1 MKLKTKATNIVA
13 ILSAAFFLGACS
25 TTEETPIAPTPEK
38 PTTTNSA
45 LAALSEKLGA
55 DRVAADLAA
64 AQAEAGKSPTVQAT
78 VTYAQEFCADG
89 SHTSTVA
96 RNSYTNSANW
106 KYYKFYATANS
117 TVTIKV
123 YRTTCEMDCAIQLM
137 KGSTT
142 TTTGISYGV
151 VTNSD
156 LTLIGT
162 SDDNVTPPDF
172 PDPNDC
178 DCGLDVEA
186 SYDLTAGG
194 VYTIGVFDAGYC
206 SFVSG
211 TRGYTISVEGV
222 SACTQDAD
230 NDGIEDANDN
240 CPTVANASQ
249 TDTDNDGIGDA
260 CDTDDDG
267 DGVADASDNCPLTA
281 NANQLDTDNDGIG
294 NACDTDD
301 DGDGVADA
309 SDNCPLASNANQ
321 LDSDNDGIGN
331 ACDSDDDNDGI
342 ADGSDNCPLVSNSG
356 QADFDGDGSGDACD
370 SDDDNDGV
378 SDDQD
383 ANDNSD
389 TSPNVNI
396 DGCASGVSNA
406 NVGSG
411 NTMMDLI
418 NSCAANAGNHGQFVS
433 CVTQLTNQWKAAGL
447 ITNQQKNNI
456 TNCASQS
463 SLP

>member
-1 MKLKTKATNIVA
+1 MKLMTSSKLA
-13 ILSAAFFLGACS
+13 LSALSMSVLLAACS
-25 TTEETPIAPTPEK
+25 TTEEM
-38 PTTTNSA
+38 PTTPTAGTPVPTNSA

-55 DRVAADLAA
+55 ERVAADLAA
-64 AQAEAGKSPTVQAT
+64 AQAEAGKNSTIQSSL
-78 VTYAQEFCADG
+78 TYAYEFCEDG
-89 SHTSTVA
+89 SHTSTVP
-96 RNSYTNSANW
+96 RNTFASPGSW
-106 KYYKFYATANS
+106 KYYKFYASANS
-117 TVTIKV
+117 TVTITV

-137 KGSTT
+137 KGSST
-142 TTTGISYGV
+142 TTTGITYGV

-172 PDPNDC
+172 PDQNDC

-186 SYDLTAGG
+186 TYNLTQAG

-206 SFVSG
+206 RIVNT

-222 SACTQDAD
+222 AGCSQDAD
-230 NDGIEDANDN
+230 NDGVEDADDN

-249 TDTDNDGIGDA
+249 TDTDNDGSGDA

-267 DGVADASDNCPLTA
+267 DGVADATDNCPLTS
-281 NANQLDTDNDGIG
+281 NANQLDT
-294 NACDTDD
+294 
-301 DGDGVADA
+301 
-309 SDNCPLASNANQ
+309 
-321 LDSDNDGIGN
+321 DNDGIGN

-342 ADGSDNCPLVSNSG
+342 ADGVDNCPLVSNSG
-356 QADFDGDGSGDACD
+356 QTDFDGDSIGDACD
-370 SDDDNDGV
+370 SDDDNDGI

-389 TSPNVNI
+389 TSPTVSI
-396 DGCASGVSNA
+396 DGCSSGVDNE

-418 NSCAANAGNHGQFVS
+418 NSCISSAGNHGQFVS
-433 CVTQLTNQWKAAGL
+433 CVNQLANDWKAAGL
-447 ITNQQKNNI
+447 ITNQQKNSI

-463 SLP
+463 NFP

>member
-1 MKLKTKATNIVA
+1 MKLMTSSKLA
-13 ILSAAFFLGACS
+13 LAALGMSVVMAACS
-25 TTEETPIAPTPEK
+25 TTEEMPTTPAAGDPV
-38 PTTTNSA
+38 TTNSA

-64 AQAEAGKSPTVQAT
+64 AQAESGKNAAVQT
-78 VTYAQEFCADG
+78 TLTYAQEFCADG
-89 SHTSTVA
+89 SHTTTVA
-96 RNSYTNSANW
+96 RNSYNNSANW

-117 TVTIKV
+117 TVTISV

-142 TTTGISYGV
+142 TTTGITYGA

-172 PDPNDC
+172 PDQNDC

-186 SYDLTAGG
+186 SYTLTAAG

-222 SACTQDAD
+222 AGCTQDAD
-230 NDGIEDANDN
+230 NDGIEDADDN

-249 TDTDNDGIGDA
+249 TDTDNDG
-260 CDTDDDG
+260 
-267 DGVADASDNCPLTA
+267 S
-281 NANQLDTDNDGIG
+281 
-294 NACDTDD
+294 
-301 DGDGVADA
+301 
-309 SDNCPLASNANQ
+309 
-321 LDSDNDGIGN
+321 GN

-342 ADGSDNCPLVSNSG
+342 ADGVDNCPLVSNSG
-356 QADFDGDGSGDACD
+356 QADFDGDGIGDACD
-370 SDDDNDGV
+370 SDDDNDGI

-389 TSPNVNI
+389 TSPTVSI
-396 DGCASGVSNA
+396 DGCSSGVDNE

-418 NSCAANAGNHGQFVS
+418 NSCISSAGNHGQFVS
-433 CVTQLTNQWKAAGL
+433 CVNQLANDWKAAGL
-447 ITNQQKNNI
+447 ITNQQKNSI